1 MAMMKYGR
9 TTKTST
15 PPDKS
20 NGNESKKEVIVNPKE
35 RTYGETLYSGA
46 EADEINKRAD
56 KYESDLKAYNDAQ
69 EQYKADMERY
79 EKAMKFYK
87 SGPAPTKVENGV
99 SINQGIKNAK
109 GQKVSFEPI
118 STRYSAEIANN
129 DLKRAM
135 KENKNIV
142 DINDPSINPTSR
154 KIYME
159 QVAPNLSSRDMYGA
173 TTGKLYVD
181 KEELNKIKS
190 NRDIWGEDF
199 DDREWREATKKGNDY
214 FTQWVNKKGYS
225 GRSFI
230 PKIGTYQEYVT
241 PTQAEAPKLR
251 KPLESEKVNRIKAS
265 QINPKDL
272 PKTLALTPKKAS
284 ELRVTPNKPKTLP
297 DLKSRE
303 LVEWEAP
310 TPKGSKSALKLDVS
324 REGGQGGKWGL
335 RKKIASDGSGKLSPA
350 VRFNEET
357 QTYTRPKGLRYKR
370 EEKLAKAFYS
380 PVNERGRGGYY
391 AKGDEGLVEA
401 KGGSYQEYI
410 GSRKQMKQELKGL
423 RSERRDYRKE
433 STASGETKQAA
444 MKDFREDIKTARL
457 AKAYARKGRLAPESE
472 DTWKEGGKSKLKYFT
487 PDTNKNLERGA
498 MYNYVKA
505 AESHVGRASDL
516 RMASQRDMTNSLM
529 TKGNK
534 SRKYVSSA
542 EEKTAEIPVIKAKAA
557 QFKGWDKKINTENT
571 LINSQLA
578 MLNPLIYN
586 KKTKK

>member
-15 PPDKS
+15 PPSKS
-20 NGNESKKEVIVNPKE
+20 TSNVSKKEVTVSPKE
-35 RTYGETLYSGA
+35 RTYGETLYSA
-46 EADEINKRAD
+46 AQADEINKRAD
-56 KYESDLKAYNDAQ
+56 KYESDLKAYNEAQ
-69 EQYKADMERY
+69 EQYKADMDRY

-87 SGPAPTKVENGV
+87 SGPGV
-99 SINQGIKNAK
+99 SNVKDGINIQGGKNVK
-109 GQKVSFEPI
+109 GQNVSFE
-118 STRYSAEIANN
+118 STQYSASRANE

-159 QVAPNLSSRDMYGA
+159 QVGHNLAGRKSDPYGIS
-173 TTGKLYVD
+173 TGKIYVD
-181 KEELNKIKS
+181 KNELNKIKS

-199 DDREWREATKKGNDY
+199 DNKEWEEANKKGPDY
-214 FTQWVNKKGYS
+214 FTQWVHKKGFS

-230 PKIGTYQEYVT
+230 PKIGVYQDYEVPT
-241 PTQAEAPKLR
+241 PTEAPKLR
-251 KPLESEKVNRIKAS
+251 KPLESEKVERIKS
-265 QINPKDL
+265 SKVNPKDL
-272 PKTLALTPKKAS
+272 QKTLALTPKKAS

-303 LVEWEAP
+303 LIEWEAP

-335 RKKIASDGSGKLSPA
+335 RKKIASDGSGRLTPA

-410 GSRKQMKQELKGL
+410 GSRKQMKQEVKDL

-433 STASGETKQAA
+433 STASKETKKAA
-444 MKDFREDIKTARL
+444 MQDFREDIKTARL

-472 DTWKEGGKSKLKYFT
+472 ETWKEGDKSRLKYFT
-487 PDTNKNLERGA
+487 PDTNKNMGRGA

-505 AESHVGRASDL
+505 AESHIGRASDL
-516 RMASQRDMTNSLM
+516 RMAEQRDMTNSLI
-529 TKGNK
+529 TKGTK
-534 SRKYVSSA
+534 SRKYVASA
-542 EEKTAEIPVIKAKAA
+542 EQKAAEIPVIKAKAA
-557 QFKGWDKKINTENT
+557 QFKGWDKKIR
-571 LINSQLA
+571 
-578 MLNPLIYN
+578 
-586 KKTKK
+586 

>member
-15 PPDKS
+15 LPEK
-20 NGNESKKEVIVNPKE
+20 
-35 RTYGETLYSGA
+35 TYGETHYYSAAQA
-46 EADEINKRAD
+46 EEINKRAS
-56 KYESDLKAYNDAQ
+56 KYFDDLKAYNDAQ
-69 EQYKADMERY
+69 EKYKADVKAY
-79 EKAMKFYK
+79 EDAMKFYK
-87 SGPAPTKVENGV
+87 SGPGV
-99 SINQGIKNAK
+99 SNAK
-109 GQKVSFEPI
+109 DGVAIKGGKNVKGQNISFSDPQQ
-118 STRYSAEIANN
+118 SYSAERANE
-129 DLKRAM
+129 DLSRAM

-159 QVAPNLSSRDMYGA
+159 QVGKDLLTPSDLYGP
-173 TTGKLYVD
+173 TTGQLFVD
-181 KEELNKIKS
+181 KEQINKIKS
-190 NRDIWGEDF
+190 NRDVWGEDF
-199 DDREWREATKKGNDY
+199 DNKEWEEANKKGPDY
-214 FTQWVNKKGYS
+214 FQQYIAKKGYS
-225 GRSFI
+225 GRSFVATTGAYTKYKVPTLTAET
-230 PKIGTYQEYVT
+230 PKV
-241 PTQAEAPKLR
+241 R
-251 KPLESEKVNRIKAS
+251 KPLESEKVNRIKTS
-265 QINPKDL
+265 QIHPRDI
-272 PKTLALTPKKAS
+272 PRLTAKKMN
-284 ELRVTPNKPKTLP
+284 ELRITHDKKKTLP

-335 RKKIASDGSGKLSPA
+335 RKKIASDGSGRLTPA

-433 STASGETKQAA
+433 STASKETKKAA
-444 MKDFREDIKTARL
+444 MQDFREDIKTARL

-472 DTWKEGGKSKLKYFT
+472 ETWKEGDKSRLKYFT
-487 PDTNKNLERGA
+487 PDTNKKMERGA

-505 AESHVGRASDL
+505 AESHIGRASDL
-516 RMASQRDMTNSLM
+516 RMAEQRDMTNSLI

-534 SRKYVSSA
+534 SRKYVASA
-542 EEKTAEIPVIKAKAA
+542 EQKAAEIPVIKAKAA
-557 QFKGWDKKINTENT
+557 QFKGWDKKINAEAPA
-571 LINSQLA
+571 INSQLA
-578 MLNPLIYN
+578 QYHPWY
-586 KKTKK
+586 KKTK

>member
-15 PPDKS
+15 PPSKS
-20 NGNESKKEVIVNPKE
+20 TSNVSKKEVTVSPKE
-35 RTYGETLYSGA
+35 RTYGETLYSA
-46 EADEINKRAD
+46 AQADEINKRAD
-56 KYESDLKAYNDAQ
+56 KYESDLKAYNEAQ
-69 EQYKADMERY
+69 EQYKADMDRY

-87 SGPAPTKVENGV
+87 SGPGASNVKDG
-99 SINQGIKNAK
+99 INIQGGKNVK
-109 GQKVSFEPI
+109 GQNISFE
-118 STRYSAEIANN
+118 STQYSASRANE

-159 QVAPNLSSRDMYGA
+159 QVGHNLAGRKSDPYGIS
-173 TTGKLYVD
+173 TGKIYVD
-181 KEELNKIKS
+181 KNELNKIKS

-199 DDREWREATKKGNDY
+199 DNKEWEEANKKGPDY
-214 FTQWVNKKGYS
+214 FTQWVHKKGFS

-230 PKIGTYQEYVT
+230 PKIGVYQDYEVPT
-241 PTQAEAPKLR
+241 PTEAPKLR
-251 KPLESEKVNRIKAS
+251 KPLESEKVERIKS
-265 QINPKDL
+265 SKVNPKDL
-272 PKTLALTPKKAS
+272 QKTLALTPKKAS

-297 DLKSRE
+297 DLKSRD
-303 LVEWEAP
+303 LIEWDAP
-310 TPKGSKSALKLDVS
+310 TPKGSKSALKLDIS

-335 RKKIASDGSGKLSPA
+335 RKKFASGDSGRLNPA

-410 GSRKQMKQELKGL
+410 GSRKQMKQEVKDL

-433 STASGETKQAA
+433 STASKETKKAA
-444 MKDFREDIKTARL
+444 MQDFREDIKTARL

-472 DTWKEGGKSKLKYFT
+472 ETWKEGDKSRLKYFT
-487 PDTNKNLERGA
+487 PDTNKKMERGA

-505 AESHVGRASDL
+505 AESHIGRASDL
-516 RMASQRDMTNSLM
+516 RMAEQRDMTNSLI
-529 TKGNK
+529 TKGTK
-534 SRKYVSSA
+534 SRQYVASA
-542 EEKTAEIPVIKAKAA
+542 EKKAAEIPVIKAKAA
-557 QFKGWDKKINTENT
+557 QFKGWDKKIR
-571 LINSQLA
+571 
-578 MLNPLIYN
+578 
-586 KKTKK
+586 